1 MSRTRILGVGL
12 LVMVAIFVVRL
23 FYIQVIKHDFYE
35 TEAYKSQVTKFT
47 IQPKRGQ
54 VYAMDGHD
62 TTPLVL
68 NESVYTVFADPQEV
82 KDPDKIARTMRRIAG
97 GNVLSGFEE
106 NLTSSKLRYVVMARQ
121 VSRAQAELIKRENL
135 SGVGLQEA
143 HRRVYPEGQLGAQ
156 MLGFVDSEGKGQYG
170 LEGFLDKRLTG
181 TPGQLQAVTDVRR
194 IPLTIGSGDVRQAAH
209 DGDDL
214 VLSIDRNI
222 QAQAEQVLKAG
233 LDKAHATKGSMLV
246 MDPQTGA
253 VMAMANFPTYDPAK
267 YNEVTD
273 YSVFQNSIV
282 SSPYEAGS
290 VLKTLTMGAGID
302 SGAVSANST
311 YNNTGKVQVDDTTI
325 SNVEED
331 PIFPNTTM
339 TDVLQYSLN
348 TGVVYVL
355 QQMGGGTVNQRARE
369 TFYDYLVNHYR
380 FTKTTGIEQSGEDDG
395 TVIGPNEGDGR
406 NVRYAT
412 MTFGQGMDVTMAQA
426 AGAFS
431 AAINGGTYYRP
442 HLVSG
447 TLLPDGSVKKEDPG
461 VLGNGVLRPETS
473 AALQELI
480 YQGRHKGFF
489 GKFDPA
495 GFRVGG
501 KTGTSQII
509 DPKTGK
515 YSDEN
520 SVGSYLGFGGVD
532 QPKYVIMVRVLDS
545 KSTGGYEGTT
555 AAGPIFNEMSNWML
569 NYLQL
574 RPKI

>member
-348 TGVVYVL
+348 TG
-355 QQMGGGTVNQRARE
+355 RR
-369 TFYDYLVNHYR
+369 DR
-380 FTKTTGIEQSGEDDG
+380 
-395 TVIGPNEGDGR
+395 
-406 NVRYAT
+406 
-412 MTFGQGMDVTMAQA
+412 
-426 AGAFS
+426 
-431 AAINGGTYYRP
+431 
-442 HLVSG
+442 
-447 TLLPDGSVKKEDPG
+447 
-461 VLGNGVLRPETS
+461 
-473 AALQELI
+473 
-480 YQGRHKGFF
+480 
-489 GKFDPA
+489 
-495 GFRVGG
+495 
-501 KTGTSQII
+501 
-509 DPKTGK
+509 
-515 YSDEN
+515 
-520 SVGSYLGFGGVD
+520 
-532 QPKYVIMVRVLDS
+532 
-545 KSTGGYEGTT
+545 
-555 AAGPIFNEMSNWML
+555 
-569 NYLQL
+569 
-574 RPKI
+574 